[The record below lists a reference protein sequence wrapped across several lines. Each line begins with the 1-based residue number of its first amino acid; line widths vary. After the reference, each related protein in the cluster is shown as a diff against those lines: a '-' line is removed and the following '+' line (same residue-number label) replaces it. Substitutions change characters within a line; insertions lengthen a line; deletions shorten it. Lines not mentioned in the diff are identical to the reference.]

1 MATHDTGHD
10 HHDHD
15 EHEREYGA
23 TPPDATREYTDI
35 EPSIAWKFAI
45 WLSVAVL
52 ISGAIVYGTFWF
64 FEGREVT
71 ANREAQVFPLAVG
84 QVKEPPAP
92 NLQTQPFK
100 DIYTLRASEQDALT
114 GYGWVD
120 KNTGAA
126 RIPVEDAMNLLV
138 QRGALQTGQGQTGQ
152 GQSQPLN
159 QVVAD
164 SSAGRMA
171 VPR

>member
-1 MATHDTGHD
+1 MATHDAA
-10 HHDHD
+10 HDHD
-15 EHEREYGA
+15 LEYGP

-35 EPSIAWKFAI
+35 EPSIAWRFAI
-45 WLSVAVL
+45 WLAVAML

-64 FEGREVT
+64 FEGQEVT

-92 NLQTQPFK
+92 HLQTQPFK
-100 DIYTLRASEQDALT
+100 DIFTLRGSEQERLT

-126 RIPVEDAMNLLV
+126 RIPVEEAMNLLL
-138 QRGALQTGQGQTGQ
+138 QRGEFRARPDHPQDM
-152 GQSQPLN
+152 N
-159 QVVAD
+159 QVVTD
-164 SSAGRMA
+164 SSAGRVA